1 MFIERKKMVCL
12 ITPIDFFLSIQPFM
26 RPLFSGQQQLSN
38 LDYYLQDGGK
48 TGAQTN
54 QSFWKLNNIFWW
66 SKVSHII
73 IKGWNF
79 MIKSF
84 SGQFVFC
91 FAILRAI
98 SAYVGENWLSKYMQ
112 NLIQIY
118 HVVQELWAFSLTYH
132 RRPDWCSAE
141 SRSHKECF
149 ACQWLDD
156 FDMHMYAKFDKN
168 IPCGSRV
175 MSIFTNC

>member
-1 MFIERKKMVCL
+1 
-12 ITPIDFFLSIQPFM
+12 M
-26 RPLFSGQQQLSN
+26 RPLFSGQQELSN
-38 LDYYLQDGGK
+38 LDYYFQDGWK

-84 SGQFVFC
+84 SGQVVFC

-98 SAYVGENWLSKYMQ
+98 SAYVGENWLSQY
-112 NLIQIY
+112 
-118 HVVQELWAFSLTYH
+118 
-132 RRPDWCSAE
+132 
-141 SRSHKECF
+141 
-149 ACQWLDD
+149 
-156 FDMHMYAKFDKN
+156 
-168 IPCGSRV
+168 
-175 MSIFTNC
+175 IFGF